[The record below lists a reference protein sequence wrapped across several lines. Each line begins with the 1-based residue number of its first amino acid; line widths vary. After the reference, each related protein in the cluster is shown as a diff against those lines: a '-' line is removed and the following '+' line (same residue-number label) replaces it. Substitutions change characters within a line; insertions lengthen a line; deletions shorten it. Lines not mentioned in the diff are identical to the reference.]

1 MVRKAL
7 CAGRPFL
14 SSVLNYF
21 VMDELENLASV
32 VRGLLALERSVAL
45 EKGRPMHE
53 NRIPSKEVVGV

>member
-14 SSVLNYF
+14 SSVLYYF
-21 VMDELENLASV
+21 VMDELENLASI

-45 EKGRPMHE
+45 ERGALCMKI
-53 NRIPSKEVVGV
+53 RIPSKEVVGV